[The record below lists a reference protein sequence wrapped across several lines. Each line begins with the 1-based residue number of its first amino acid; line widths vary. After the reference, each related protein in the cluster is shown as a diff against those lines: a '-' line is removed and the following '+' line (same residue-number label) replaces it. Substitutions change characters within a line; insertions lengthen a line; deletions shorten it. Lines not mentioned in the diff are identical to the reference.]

1 MVYHIVFNFLPSGTG
16 CCNRYWC
23 NQKVMG
29 TSCNLFC
36 WKCTAI
42 AYSVLPLCQIV
53 IYCKIDIKDPFPIK
67 MSISNK
73 YFLSN
78 TYIELTLEA
87 PENLFILIQCQPWRL
102 KPFFLTR
109 NMIFYQH
116 IHIKYFRWETKF
128 VINCEKTIMF
138 FGEDTHHKCSVLT
151 TLYFAWGQ

>member
-1 MVYHIVFNFLPSGTG
+1 MLYIQIDRVKGMLNIAFISYQLFYIFLQDGYSWKLYFAAVKCNICWEWHFKVPSSVMTVQIGRNQLYTYFAIMCFMVYHIVFNFLPSGTG

-73 YFLSN
+73 YF
-78 TYIELTLEA
+78 
-87 PENLFILIQCQPWRL
+87 FCQ
-102 KPFFLTR
+102 
-109 NMIFYQH
+109 
-116 IHIKYFRWETKF
+116 
-128 VINCEKTIMF
+128 
-138 FGEDTHHKCSVLT
+138 THL
-151 TLYFAWGQ
+151 